1 MDKKNIVKIYE
12 FIHIVIWIKF
22 LFNNIILSL
31 ECSKLS
37 VFTILSTSSVMVFFF
52 FGISEKTKQV
62 KNVF

>member
-22 LFNNIILSL
+22 FFNNIILSW
-31 ECSKLS
+31 
-37 VFTILSTSSVMVFFF
+37 FFFF